1 MAGKKSIPMRTVK
14 KRTGLTSRQI
24 RYYDQNDLIFPDRT
38 KGNQRLFS
46 EEDIKRLKRIKS
58 LLAEGLTLE
67 VVKKKLNQPKS
78 LKDESIKNN
87 SIKIKTDQL
96 KNRLNK
102 GQLSSLYPVS
112 KKTQFKEKVKRNKE

>member
-112 KKTQFKEKVKRNKE
+112 NKTQFKEKVKRNKE